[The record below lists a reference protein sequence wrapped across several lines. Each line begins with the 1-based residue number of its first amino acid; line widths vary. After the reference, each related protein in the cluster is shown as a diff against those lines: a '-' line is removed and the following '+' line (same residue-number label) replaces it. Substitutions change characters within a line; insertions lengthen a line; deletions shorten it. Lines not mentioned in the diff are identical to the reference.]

1 MISYSA
7 TFQMSVSSQY
17 MFIQFWKSI
26 LVNDEELWCQASGSG
41 SAEPKTRT
49 DSEAKTRKSRLQVQT
64 WVDSFESRVIA
75 KWEKSRCAYAE
86 RLVESLF
93 LLAEQDSWSWTT
105 CKFSSGL
112 WACGAFLSQSFASD
126 PSWYFPRLISPIV
139 SETAHWIYILRLH
152 YLQSVILNYG
162 HY

>member
-1 MISYSA
+1 MKISDVKRQGLAVLSRRLGLTRRRRLGRA
-7 TFQMSVSSQY
+7 DFKFKLTLLSHCRLNGVFDKKREV
-17 MFIQFWKSI
+17 
-26 LVNDEELWCQASGSG
+26 AS
-41 SAEPKTRT
+41 K
-49 DSEAKTRKSRLQVQT
+49 
-64 WVDSFESRVIA
+64 
-75 KWEKSRCAYAE
+75 CAVPNHLCAE

-126 PSWYFPRLISPIV
+126 PSWYIPRLISPNV

-152 YLQSVILNYG
+152 YLQSIILDND